1 MRPLSMQF
9 TARCTA
15 LEISRSWSCL
25 GLVLPPPALP
35 PHSRRWRRH
44 STPLIYLSTIRRGLN
59 HWTKGKENWRPPNRM
74 IYIYIY
80 VESVENRSEIN
91 PPPLECILERRGERA
106 NKCIFNACA
115 NIFS

>member
-1 MRPLSMQF
+1 
-9 TARCTA
+9 
-15 LEISRSWSCL
+15 
-25 GLVLPPPALP
+25 
-35 PHSRRWRRH
+35 
-44 STPLIYLSTIRRGLN
+44 
-59 HWTKGKENWRPPNRM
+59 M